1 MVSGKNIQIYQVQE
15 NKDERG
21 VSNTLF
27 IIPRHL
33 DEPPFTLEQ
42 EKALYETAEAFLL
55 VNRARDRNKR
65 KARKRREGASHEG
78 K

>member
-15 NKDERG
+15 NKDGRG

-65 KARKRREGASHEG
+65 KARKRREGAGHEG